1 MYLADYHTHS
11 TCSDDGHNTM
21 TEMAAAALSAGL
33 HEICLTDH
41 LDVVTWRGD
50 QVREHSWRAAVEQFA
65 AARAALGS
73 RIKIQLGVELGQAT
87 EDVSRANRF
96 LDDAPPLDFI
106 IASLHNLSW
115 EYGRRDFCT
124 VEEADE
130 VFARRAI
137 GEYLDEMLA
146 LARWGRFSVLGHLTL
161 PLRYFNENLGMHMTF
176 KGFEEQVAEI
186 FKCIIPAGRGI
197 ELNTNRG
204 HTPLP
209 DEPILRLYRDLGGE
223 IITLG
228 SDAHTPEYVGCAIT
242 DRQALL
248 RACGFDYFA
257 TFDRLVPVYHK
268 L

>member
-33 HEICLTDH
+33 HEILPDGSSGCGYMAG
-41 LDVVTWRGD
+41 RPG
-50 QVREHSWRAAVEQFA
+50 
-65 AARAALGS
+65 ARALLACCGGTVCRSTRGPFGS

-96 LDDAPPLDFI
+96 LDDAPPLTLSSHRFI
-106 IASLHNLSW
+106 ICLGNTGAGISAPSKKQTKFLPAVPSVNTWMKCWLW
-115 EYGRRDFCT
+115 PG
-124 VEEADE
+124 
-130 VFARRAI
+130 
-137 GEYLDEMLA
+137 G
-146 LARWGRFSVLGHLTL
+146 GRFSVLGHLTL
-161 PLRYFNENLGMHMTF
+161 PLRHFNENLGMHMTF

-209 DEPILRLYRDLGGE
+209 DEPILRLYRFG
-223 IITLG
+223 
-228 SDAHTPEYVGCAIT
+228 
-242 DRQALL
+242 R
-248 RACGFDYFA
+248 
-257 TFDRLVPVYHK
+257 
-268 L
+268 